1 MLQYSFHDLQEG
13 RVVTLG
19 QLRTFVAL
27 ADTGSGRAAAN
38 RLVVSQPAVS
48 AAVAAL
54 QREVGVPLVVREGRG
69 LRLTEAGEIFA
80 GYARRIIGL
89 SDEAMAAASGAADP
103 GCGRLRLAAVTS
115 AGEHLVPDLLAA
127 FLARH
132 PEVDI
137 SLQVENRQRVWELLS
152 HHEVD
157 LAIGGRPPPRAA
169 SLASLPHQLVVVAAR
184 RAGSRPARKRPAR
197 SVSRAVLAGATW
209 LLREPGSGTRA
220 TAEEVFAQLDLAP
233 RILTVGSNGAIVQ
246 SVRIGLGVTLISRD
260 AVGDELSAGALEEWT
275 HGPFPLER
283 AWHLVS
289 RADEPIPPTARLFLE
304 ELLAA
309 GWRRA

>member
-1 MLQYSFHDLQEG
+1 M
-13 RVVTLG
+13 TLG

-27 ADTGSGRAAAN
+27 ADTGSGRAAAH
-38 RLVVSQPAVS
+38 RLVVSQAAVS

-54 QREVGVPLVVREGRG
+54 QREVGVPLVLREGRG

-103 GCGRLRLAAVTS
+103 ACGRLRLAAVTS

-137 SLQVENRQRVWELLS
+137 SLQVENRQRVWEL
-152 HHEVD
+152 
-157 LAIGGRPPPRAA
+157 AIGGRPPPRAA

-184 RAGSRPARKRPAR
+184 RAGSRHVRKRPAR
-197 SVSRAVLAGATW
+197 SVSRADLAGATW

-260 AVGDELSAGALEEWT
+260 AVGDDLSTGTLEEWT

-283 AWHLVS
+283 AWHLVT
-289 RADEPIPPTARLFLE
+289 RADEPLPPTARLFLE

-309 GWRRA
+309 GWRRVGARPSESSIKA

>member
-1 MLQYSFHDLQEG
+1 
-13 RVVTLG
+13 VTLG

-27 ADTGSGRAAAN
+27 ADTGSGRAAAH

-69 LRLTEAGEIFA
+69 LRLTEAGEVFA

-89 SDEAMAAASGAADP
+89 SDEAMAAAGGAVEP
-103 GCGRLRLAAVTS
+103 GRGRLRLAAVTS
-115 AGEHLVPDLLAA
+115 AGEHLTPDLLAA

-137 SLQVENRQRVWELLS
+137 SLQVENRQRVWELLA

-157 LAIGGRPPPRAA
+157 LAIGGRPPARAG

-184 RAGSRPARKRPAR
+184 RSASRPGGKRKTR
-197 SVSRAVLAGATW
+197 SVSRLDLAHATW

-233 RILTVGSNGAIVQ
+233 RVLTVGSNGAIVQ
-246 SVRIGLGVTLISRD
+246 SVKIGLGVALISRD
-260 AVGDELSAGALEEWT
+260 AVGDDLASGALEEWV

-289 RADEPIPPTARLFLE
+289 RADEPLHATPRLFLE
-304 ELLAA
+304 ELLTA
-309 GWRRA
+309 GWRRG

>member
-1 MLQYSFHDLQEG
+1 
-13 RVVTLG
+13 VTLG

-27 ADTGSGRAAAN
+27 ADTGSGRAAAS
-38 RLVVSQPAVS
+38 RLVVTQPAVS
-48 AAVAAL
+48 AAVASL

-89 SDEAMAAASGAADP
+89 SDEAMAAASGAVEP
-103 GCGRLRLAAVTS
+103 GRGRLRLAAVTS
-115 AGEHLVPDLLAA
+115 AGEHLAPDLLAA
-127 FLARH
+127 FLGRH

-137 SLQVENRQRVWELLS
+137 ALQVENRQRVWELLA

-157 LAIGGRPPPRAA
+157 VAIGGRPPARAA
-169 SLASLPHQLVVVAAR
+169 SLASLPHKLVVVTAR
-184 RAGSRPARKRPAR
+184 RAGARPTRKRAPR
-197 SVSRAVLAGATW
+197 RVSRADLAAATW

-220 TAEEVFAQLDLAP
+220 TAEEVFTQLDLAP

-246 SVRIGLGVTLISRD
+246 SVRIGLGVTLISSD
-260 AVGDELSAGALEEWT
+260 AVGDELAEGALEEWT
-275 HGPFPLER
+275 YGPFPLER

-289 RADEPIPPTARLFLE
+289 RADEPLPPTPRLFLE

-309 GWRRA
+309 GWRRTML

>member
-1 MLQYSFHDLQEG
+1 PLPGAAGLAPPDGRTGRFSRLLRSFPLRFNTHLIDREG
-13 RVVTLG
+13 VRVTLG

-27 ADTGSGRAAAN
+27 ADTGSGRAAAH

-103 GCGRLRLAAVTS
+103 RCGRLRLAAVTS

-132 PEVDI
+132 PEVEI
-137 SLQVENRQRVWELLS
+137 SL
-152 HHEVD
+152 
-157 LAIGGRPPPRAA
+157 
-169 SLASLPHQLVVVAAR
+169 
-184 RAGSRPARKRPAR
+184 
-197 SVSRAVLAGATW
+197 
-209 LLREPGSGTRA
+209 
-220 TAEEVFAQLDLAP
+220 
-233 RILTVGSNGAIVQ
+233 
-246 SVRIGLGVTLISRD
+246 
-260 AVGDELSAGALEEWT
+260 
-275 HGPFPLER
+275 
-283 AWHLVS
+283 
-289 RADEPIPPTARLFLE
+289 
-304 ELLAA
+304 
-309 GWRRA
+309 